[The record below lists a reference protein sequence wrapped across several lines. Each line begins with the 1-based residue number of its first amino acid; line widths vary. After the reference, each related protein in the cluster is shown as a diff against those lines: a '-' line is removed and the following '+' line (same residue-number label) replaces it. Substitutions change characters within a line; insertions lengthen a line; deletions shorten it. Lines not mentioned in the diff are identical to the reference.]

1 MLALDDGD
9 KVEILESEL
18 RGCRRALAALREAK
32 RGIVVESC
40 YARAGWPYMPSQL
53 VPSGFDTW
61 PHQDPDQMPGSAPA
75 MTSAERARFDANGTA
90 VDFCG
95 VAFSYGGRAIEI
107 KF

>member
-75 MTSAERARFDANGTA
+75 MTSAERARFDASGTA